1 MLSPFAILRQGDN
14 VLWKATDQVCSHQ
27 MPSVSTE
34 TCVVSILGII
44 AVVIA
49 AFTAIVCMIAWLFV
63 SKYDKESAK
72 LVFKAPDAKNY
83 RERNLESCSSE
94 DTLSSGIVNVES
106 SKALG
111 LVYRQSFHYVDELS
125 CYSDASS
132 D

>member
-1 MLSPFAILRQGDN
+1 
-14 VLWKATDQVCSHQ
+14 

-44 AVVIA
+44 ALVIA

-63 SKYDKESAK
+63 SKYDKVISIGSLHGLSRLLQESAK
-72 LVFKAPDAKNY
+72 LVFKAPDVKNY